1 MSVLTILAGT
11 LLYTWVK
18 SRETPLAPSAKEQP
32 ADAHHPMKNLHS
44 TRSSNH
50 LLEPGDDLSDEERSI
65 SDRSE
70 IFSTGAHD
78 TDDEDDDF
86 KPKAKGSA

>member
-1 MSVLTILAGT
+1 MSVLTILVGT

-18 SRETPLAPSAKEQP
+18 SRETPPAPSPKEH
-32 ADAHHPMKNLHS
+32 ADARYPMSNLHE
-44 TRSSNH
+44 TRSASH

-70 IFSTGAHD
+70 IFSAGAHD

-86 KPKAKGSA
+86 KPKAKESV